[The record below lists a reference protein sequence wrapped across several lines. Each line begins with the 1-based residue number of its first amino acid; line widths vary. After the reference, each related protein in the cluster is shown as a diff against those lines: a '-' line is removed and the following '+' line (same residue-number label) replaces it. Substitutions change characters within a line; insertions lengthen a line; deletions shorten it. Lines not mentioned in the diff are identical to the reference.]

1 MDVYLWAISSQAG
14 AIVLVAVLV
23 HWRLIRS
30 VGTVVLLVRFV
41 GMGIHALPPTL
52 VSLTPM
58 TTVAAKAG
66 GKAGGKGGPN
76 GGLAHG
82 LSGPHA
88 VDFSQMLPKSEP

>member
-1 MDVYLWAISSQAG
+1 MLWWL
-14 AIVLVAVLV
+14 VLVLQF
-23 HWRLIRS
+23 LTTN
-30 VGTVVLLVRFV
+30 VGIMVPLVRFV

-58 TTVAAKAG
+58 TTVAAKPG